1 MPNFIDIMDKLN
13 DLEKDIVMIN
23 KVLITNSVALDIIVK
38 EIDMINTIFTKND
51 PLNMGHRNDT

>member
-38 EIDMINTIFTKND
+38 EIDMINTIFTKTD

>member
-23 KVLITNSVALDIIVK
+23 KVLITNSIALDIIIK
-38 EIDMINTIFTKND
+38 EIDK
-51 PLNMGHRNDT
+51 HDT

>member
-23 KVLITNSVALDIIVK
+23 KVLITNSIALDIIIK
-38 EIDMINTIFTKND
+38 EIDKHD
-51 PLNMGHRNDT
+51 